1 MVCLFY
7 PIAYLSFI
15 KCVKCSV
22 LIAHFTSSL
31 SGTYFNCIMFMVASS
46 VVSTILILNYHH
58 RNADTHEMS
67 DWVSIGCTP
76 YLYVESLVPHSA
88 YMLCTGQKGR
98 WKCKIGM
105 PQIIRGKSHSKWS
118 GIPCIVGM
126 TPSTFN
132 GACFPIPVERSAM
145 ARRASFSAPAKG
157 STRHGLMRNVVWV
170 LRVLNLQ
177 WGPLRISLRVQFAN
191 ASSGWAAGGVLFK
204 PLCDI
209 PSPFGVHC
217 WADRIRKHLTAWWI
231 LCKPYS
237 PVYGNMWIDTLPPP
251 ETGRHNL

>member
-1 MVCLFY
+1 
-7 PIAYLSFI
+7 
-15 KCVKCSV
+15 
-22 LIAHFTSSL
+22 
-31 SGTYFNCIMFMVASS
+31 MVASS

-76 YLYVESLVPHSA
+76 YLYVESLVPHSP

-118 GIPCIVGM
+118 GMPCIVGM

-145 ARRASFSAPAKG
+145 ARKAPFSAPAKG

-191 ASSGWAAGGVLFK
+191 ASSGWAVVGFFLN
-204 PLCDI
+204 
-209 PSPFGVHC
+209 PFAIFHPHSVCIVG
-217 WADRIRKHLTAWWI
+217 LTAFESTWQRDGF
-231 LCKPYS
+231 CANRTHRCMGTCES
-237 PVYGNMWIDTLPPP
+237 THCLPPKP
-251 ETGRHNL
+251 GDTISTDVGSRLRTLSFG